1 MQRRFLDVIAII
13 GIETA
18 ACDRPKLTSR
28 EGETSKIQVQ
38 PPRDVF
44 KDTSTDLS
52 QDADNGKSLI
62 LPFFWLKV
70 VG

>member
-1 MQRRFLDVIAII
+1 MHVIDPNSHHVRV
-13 GIETA
+13 EPQKDSSA
-18 ACDRPKLTSR
+18 AAAGC
-28 EGETSKIQVQ
+28 
-38 PPRDVF
+38 F

>member
-38 PPRDVF
+38 PPRDV
-44 KDTSTDLS
+44 
-52 QDADNGKSLI
+52 
-62 LPFFWLKV
+62 LKIRPRICHRMRTMENP
-70 VG
+70 